1 MANNAVNEA
10 LNDVVNLESG
20 FAGDLIS
27 MATDFLPR
35 LWVAII
41 VWILFWFIA
50 KAVRSGITALS
61 TKLWVEKIADK
72 ANINDFL
79 GKANMKWG
87 LSGLIGNIAYWIIY
101 LFGINI
107 SFNSL
112 GLDVVSDL
120 ISDLIAYIP
129 NLFVAVI
136 IMLVGTFI
144 AKFVKDLI
152 NGAVAAS
159 SSTLTRWGKAGY
171 IAVMFFAVV
180 TALKQAGI
188 DISFLTDNVNTIVM
202 GIMLALG
209 LAFGL
214 GGQWKAKEM
223 LEKRM

>member
-1 MANNAVNEA
+1 MANTAVNDA
-10 LNDVVNLESG
+10 FNGVVNLETW

-35 LWVAII
+35 LGIAII
-41 VWILFWFIA
+41 VWIIFWFIA
-50 KAVRSGITALS
+50 KVVRSVI
-61 TKLWVEKIADK
+61 TKLSEKIWVERVADK

-79 GKANMKWG
+79 SKANMKWG
-87 LSGLIGNIAYWIIY
+87 LSWLFGAIAYWIIY
-101 LFGINI
+101 LFGINL
-107 SFNSL
+107 SFDTL
-112 GLDVVSDL
+112 GLTAVTDL
-120 ISDLIAYIP
+120 ISELIAYIP

-136 IMLVGTFI
+136 ILLVGSFI

-152 NGAVAAS
+152 NGAIAAS
-159 SSTLTRWGKAGY
+159 NSTLTRWGKAGY
-171 IAVMFFAVV
+171 IAIMFFAVV
-180 TALKQAGI
+180 TALKQAGV
-188 DISFLTDNVNTIVM
+188 DISFLTENVNTIVM

>member
-1 MANNAVNEA
+1 V
-10 LNDVVNLESG
+10 
-20 FAGDLIS
+20 
-27 MATDFLPR
+27 
-35 LWVAII
+35 
-41 VWILFWFIA
+41 
-50 KAVRSGITALS
+50 
-61 TKLWVEKIADK
+61 
-72 ANINDFL
+72 
-79 GKANMKWG
+79 
-87 LSGLIGNIAYWIIY
+87 IGNIAYWIIY

-136 IMLVGTFI
+136 ILLVGTFI

-159 SSTLTRWGKAGY
+159 NSTVLRAGKAGY
-171 IAVMFFAVV
+171 FAVMFFTVI

-188 DISFLTDNVNTIVM
+188 DISFLTENVNTIVM

-214 GGQWKAKEM
+214 GGKDKAQQM
-223 LEKRM
+223 LEKWM

>member
-1 MANNAVNEA
+1 MANTVNDA
-10 LNDVVNLESG
+10 LNDVVNLNSW
-20 FAGDLIS
+20 FAGDLIW

-50 KAVRSGITALS
+50 KAVRSGITTLS
-61 TKLWVEKIADK
+61 RKIWVETIADK
-72 ANINDFL
+72 ANINEFL
-79 GKANMKWG
+79 VKANIKWG
-87 LSGLIGNIAYWIIY
+87 LSSVIGNIAYWIIY

-136 IMLVGTFI
+136 ILLVGTFI

-159 SSTLTRWGKAGY
+159 NSTVLRAGKAGY
-171 IAVMFFAVV
+171 FAVMFFTVI

-202 GIMLALG
+202 GIMLALW

-214 GGQWKAKEM
+214 WGKDKAQQM
-223 LEKRM
+223 LDKWM

>member
-10 LNDVVNLESG
+10 LNDVVNLESW

-61 TKLWVEKIADK
+61 TKLWVEKVADK

-79 GKANMKWG
+79 SKANMKWG

>member
-1 MANNAVNEA
+1 MANTAVNDA
-10 LNDVVNLESG
+10 LNDVVNLEWW
-20 FAGDLIS
+20 FAWDLIT
-27 MATDFLPR
+27 MATDFLPK
-35 LWVAII
+35 LWVAIV

-50 KAVRSGITALS
+50 KAVKTGITTLS
-61 TKLWVEKIADK
+61 RKLWVESLANK

-79 GKANMKWG
+79 SKANMKWW
-87 LSGLIGNIAYWIIY
+87 LSGVIGSIAYWIIY

-136 IMLVGTFI
+136 ILLVGTFI

-159 SSTLTRWGKAGY
+159 NSSLSRWGQAGY
-171 IAVMFFAVV
+171 IAVMFFTIV
-180 TALKQAGI
+180 TALKQAWV
-188 DISFLTDNVNTIVM
+188 DISFLTDNINTIVM
-202 GIMLALG
+202 GIMLALW

-214 GGQWKAKEM
+214 GGKDKAQQM
-223 LEKRM
+223 LDKWL

>member
-1 MANNAVNEA
+1 MANPVDQAVSDV
-10 LNDVVNLESG
+10 LNLNGG
-20 FAGDLIS
+20 FTTDLLA

-35 LWVAII
+35 LWIAI
-41 VWILFWFIA
+41 VVRILFWFIA
-50 KAVRSGITALS
+50 KAVRSAITALS
-61 TKLWVEKIADK
+61 DKIWVERVAEK
-72 ANINDFL
+72 ANINGFL
-79 GKANMKWG
+79 ASANIQGG

-136 IMLVGTFI
+136 ILLVGTFI

-152 NGAVAAS
+152 TWAVTAS
-159 SSTLTRWGKAGY
+159 KSTMTWAGQAWY
-171 IAVMFFAVV
+171 IAVMFFSVI
-180 TALKQAGI
+180 TALKQAQI
-188 DISFLTDNVNTIVM
+188 DISFLTDNINTIVM

-214 GGQWKAKEM
+214 GGKDKAAALLDKWM
-223 LEKRM
+223 